1 MKSSP
6 DRLPNI
12 CMCTCSKRKRGIVS
26 LAMNP
31 VKKVAG
37 AKVRIIAKNSLKS
50 IVARNVTKDVVLDLN
65 PENVAM
71 WNVWVDAQDLNN
83 LIVW

>member
-6 DRLPNI
+6 DKLPNI
-12 CMCTCSKRKRGIVS
+12 STCTNSKRRRGIVH
-26 LAMNP
+26 LATNP
-31 VKKVAG
+31 AKKAAG
-37 AKVRIIAKNSLKS
+37 AKARIIAKNSLKS
-50 IVARNVTKDVVLDLN
+50 IVAHNVTKDVVLDLN

-71 WNVWVDAQDLNN
+71 WNVWVDAQDLKN